1 MLKRRIGIHAAPA
14 ELSSSFARDGY
25 KHWAPTE
32 PSLLSCSVQSN
43 RNRLGQAF
51 NRERKILWR

>member
-1 MLKRRIGIHAAPA
+1 MNTDSSLQHIAPA

-51 NRERKILWR
+51 NHERKILWR